1 MVSSELLIVV
11 LLFIALDGLEVG
23 PEWKKFAE
31 NLKTKAQKLYLCLG
45 PILEKT
51 PINSPAQGMEDY
63 PQWSFIGSLTPP
75 RKRKCFQP
83 LFHIII
89 SICPLEHV
97 CFLWLQYIQSYFK
110 QW

>member
-23 PEWKKFAE
+23 PERKKFAE

-63 PQWSFIGSLTPP
+63 PQ
-75 RKRKCFQP
+75 
-83 LFHIII
+83 
-89 SICPLEHV
+89 
-97 CFLWLQYIQSYFK
+97 
-110 QW
+110 